1 MSRSRKLSFVAGG
14 VVAFILLAAVA
25 YFVIRQG
32 DASAEAT
39 DILQTPEASEAAV
52 PVEVVRA
59 ATGWVARTLSTSST
73 VEAEQSAQIL
83 AKVSG
88 VVTKVSLREGA
99 FVEKNQILAK
109 VDDEE
114 KKLALEKAVLTLKKA
129 EAELNRSQLSFDQQ
143 LISRFDYEK
152 AIFDRDLARA
162 GRETAE
168 LELRYT
174 EIKAPFAGR
183 VTAKEIG
190 VGKATHL
197 RDHLFTLADF
207 STLIVKLFLPEKDVF
222 QLEPGQPVQ
231 LVSEALAGR
240 ASKPTSK
247 PTSKEEVGF
256 RGRVR
261 DISLV
266 VDPKTGTVKVTV
278 EVIDRSANVRP
289 GAFVRAEV
297 ETDRRE
303 GVVLVPKLAVV
314 KEGGQ
319 DLIFVAVDGVA
330 VKRVVELGYTRGVAI
345 EVVSG
350 VSAGERVIVA
360 GHTTLEDREPVDV
373 LTR

>member
-1 MSRSRKLSFVAGG
+1 M
-14 VVAFILLAAVA
+14 
-25 YFVIRQG
+25 
-32 DASAEAT
+32 
-39 DILQTPEASEAAV
+39 

-183 VTAKEIG
+183 VTAKEIV
-190 VGKATHL
+190 VGKATQL
-197 RDHLFTLADF
+197 GDHLFTLADF

-240 ASKPTSK
+240 ASSPTSK

-261 DISLV
+261 DISPV

-330 VKRVVELGYTRGVAI
+330 VKRAVELGYTRGVAI

>member
-1 MSRSRKLSFVAGG
+1 MSRSRKLSFVVGG

-183 VTAKEIG
+183 VTAKEIV
-190 VGKATHL
+190 VGKATQL
-197 RDHLFTLADF
+197 GDHLFTLADF

-240 ASKPTSK
+240 ASS

-261 DISLV
+261 DISPV